1 MIKNKGK
8 KNCYKEQN
16 PVLVLTEKNIR
27 VTTSKYV
34 KEKWCANS
42 IKLVKTSAEKIITLK
57 KTISGMENLS
67 SGLNNTLDSA
77 KKKKKKNL

>member
-34 KEKWCANS
+34 KEKCCANS
-42 IKLVKTSAEKIITLK
+42 IKLVKTSAEKNYNIEK
-57 KTISGMENLS
+57 
-67 SGLNNTLDSA
+67 NNIWNGEFVQWT
-77 KKKKKKNL
+77 